1 MRLKHLLCAASHR
14 ICGNTE
20 IVKAGRTGGLFVV
33 PAQGD
38 QIGDH
43 EINKI
48 VTASNFL
55 VVQKFQIMQISI
67 IIEKMEIIIVQ
78 KQPVLKR

>member
-1 MRLKHLLCAASHR
+1 M
-14 ICGNTE
+14 
-20 IVKAGRTGGLFVV
+20 